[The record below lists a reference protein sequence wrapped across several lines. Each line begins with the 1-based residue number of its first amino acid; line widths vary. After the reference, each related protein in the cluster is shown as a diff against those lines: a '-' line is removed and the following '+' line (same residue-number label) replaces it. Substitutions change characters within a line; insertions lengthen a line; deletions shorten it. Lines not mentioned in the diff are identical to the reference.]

1 MKDLAGGRG
10 GAVDQSVPWFKCQV
24 CYDKL
29 AVVEDSDG
37 LLVSDA
43 GMHASAVQGSIT
55 GTSRMD
61 NSYVVLSKKNSSQGI
76 GISPCPPSAA
86 SPHIEPNQQT
96 RPIESSYIMLPPPTA
111 SIYKTSSSEGYGAQ
125 LLPPGVNSSSSSP
138 ENNSGF
144 FSSVTV
150 LKRAF
155 DIATSQT
162 QVEQPL
168 CLECI
173 RVLSDKM
180 HFEIEDTNS
189 DIEAYKAYLHH
200 LEQESYIILG
210 EADFQNE
217 KHKIEEEE
225 EKLKADIEEAEKKY
239 AEVSSEMKNLETK
252 SKQFEELEERYWQE
266 FNSFQFELTYHQEE
280 RNAISAKIEDSQ
292 AHLEMLKYT
301 NVLNDAFFISQHGVF
316 GTINNLR
323 LGHTHVVEWDE
334 INAAWGHAAL
344 LLHTMAQYYTP
355 KFQYRIKIHAVGS
368 YTRITDINNKT
379 HKLFGPAN
387 VLFST
392 QYDQAMTWFLTCL
405 HEFVEF
411 AVSLDKEKNVPPDKS
426 LKLPYKIDGDK
437 VGGYR
442 VVLGDFNTRENSTKA
457 LKNMLCNLKWVL
469 YWFIGTTSSAL
480 PS

>member
-1 MKDLAGGRG
+1 MEHLAGGKG
-10 GAVDQSVPWFKCQV
+10 GAAGEPVPRSRCQV
-24 CYDKL
+24 CHDEL
-29 AVVEDSDG
+29 AVVG
-37 LLVSDA
+37 VSERLPA
-43 GMHASAVQGSIT
+43 SGMNAPAVQGSIM

-61 NSYVVLSKKNSSQGI
+61 NSYVVLSKKDKSKGLGI
-76 GISPCPPSAA
+76 PPRPPSAA
-86 SPHIEPNQQT
+86 SPHIEPNQGT

-111 SIYKTSSSEGYGAQ
+111 SIYNTSSSEGDGVQ
-125 LLPPGVNSSSSSP
+125 LPPQSVNSSSFSP
-138 ENNSGF
+138 GNNSGF

-168 CLECI
+168 CLECM
-173 RVLSDKM
+173 RVLSDKID
-180 HFEIEDTNS
+180 FEIEDINS
-189 DIEAYKAYLHH
+189 DIEAYEAYLQH
-200 LEQESYIILG
+200 LEQESYNILS

-225 EKLKADIEEAEKKY
+225 KKLKTDIEEAEKQY
-239 AEVSSEMKNLETK
+239 TEVSSEMKNLETQ

-266 FNSFQFELTYHQEE
+266 FNSFQFQLTYHQEE
-280 RNAISAKIEDSQ
+280 RDATSAKIEDSQ
-292 AHLEMLKYT
+292 ARLEMLKHT
-301 NVLNDAFFISQHGVF
+301 NVLNDAFVISQYGVF

-334 INAAWGHAAL
+334 INAAWGQAAL

-355 KFQYRIKIHAVGS
+355 KFQYRIKIHAMGS
-368 YTRITDINNKT
+368 YTRITDTNKKT

-387 VLFST
+387 VLFSS
-392 QYDQAMTWFLTCL
+392 QYDEAMTWFLACL
-405 HEFVEF
+405 QEFVEF
-411 AVSLDKEKNVPPDKS
+411 AVSLDKEKNVPPDKL

-469 YWFIGTTSSAL
+469 YWFIGTTSFAL